1 MSMNMSL
8 NTYDT
13 LISLNTTEGSN

>member
-1 MSMNMSL
+1 MIRHSISL

-13 LISLNTTEGSN
+13 LYRAPEVI